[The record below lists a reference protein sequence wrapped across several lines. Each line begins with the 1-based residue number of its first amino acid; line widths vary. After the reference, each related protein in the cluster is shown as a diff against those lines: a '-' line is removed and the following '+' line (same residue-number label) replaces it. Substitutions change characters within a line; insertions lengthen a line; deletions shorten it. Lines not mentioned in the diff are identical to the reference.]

1 MNRFLLTLIAA
12 LCAYCAFA
20 EGFNNGGPGA
30 IWQPNIVNGN
40 FTGYGKHEKILKV
53 DRGKTQ
59 IINLVGDV
67 TITDRVFV
75 GSSTTDQNTGSAN
88 PDPAVL
94 EIYTATNHPVRIKA
108 YVWNNDNGSNVIFSV
123 WENAVL
129 KIHGKPGA
137 EIIIDGNGGVL
148 PDHPS
153 ITDAN
158 GNVVAHHPSDPDYG
172 TWDGTRWGLIGSTG
186 TLDFQY
192 VIIENVNFNRY
203 TYSNGSYCNTEDGD
217 CAVIKLNPWEAS
229 ESKGNGKYYTQKNI
243 DV

>member
-30 IWQPNIVNGN
+30 IWQPEIVNGT
-40 FTGYGKHEKILKV
+40 FVGDGGHEKILRV
-53 DRGKTQ
+53 DRGTTQ
-59 IINLVGDV
+59 RIDLVGDV

-94 EIYTATNHPVRIKA
+94 EIYNATNHPVRIKA
-108 YVWNNDNGSNVIFSV
+108 FVFSNKNGSNVMFSV

-172 TWDGTRWGLIGSTG
+172 TWDGTRWGLIESTG

-192 VIIENVNFNRY
+192 VII
-203 TYSNGSYCNTEDGD
+203 
-217 CAVIKLNPWEAS
+217 
-229 ESKGNGKYYTQKNI
+229 
-243 DV
+243 